1 MYDILIKNGHVIDGT
16 GSAPFLADVAIK
28 EDRIVKIGELHNEK
42 GEIEINASG
51 KIVCPGFVDI
61 NNHSDT
67 HWQIFL
73 NPDLESLAYQGIT
86 TIVGGACG
94 SSLAPLATP
103 LAMESIQKWIDL
115 KNISFNWLT
124 LKEFLKVLELKKLS
138 VNFAT
143 LVGHENLRR
152 GILKDELRSPSSKEL
167 KFIEKMFQDSMK
179 SGALGLSTGLIYTHA
194 RLASGEELKDLAK
207 IVKKYNGVYV
217 THIRDEAS
225 EVVESIEEAIKIGQE
240 VKMKLHI
247 AHLKV
252 MGKKNWGKMESA
264 LAHISRAKENGI
276 DISFDVY
283 PYTNTG
289 SVLYA
294 MLPSWVAEGGR
305 KIMIHRLKDPIIRTK
320 VIAEMKKSGFEYKKI
335 EIAASPLDKTLTRR
349 KITDIAISQ
358 NKTVEEAIID
368 ILIASEGRVITSMEI
383 LSEENVRQA
392 VVHPLSMIASNGAGY
407 SLNHAKTG
415 ELVHPRSFGTF
426 IKVLEKYVLQEKII
440 TMEEAIRKM
449 TSRPAEKFGVAKRGK
464 LAKGFFADVL
474 VLDRDKISSPS
485 EKDRPY
491 QYSRGVEYS
500 FVNGKMVVQEGK
512 YAGVRNGRVIK
523 RT

>member
-1 MYDILIKNGHVIDGT
+1 MYDILIKNGHVVDGT
-16 GSAPFLADVAIK
+16 GEPQFLGDIGIK

-67 HWQIFL
+67 FWRIFK

-115 KNISFNWLT
+115 KNISFSWLT
-124 LKEFLKVLELKKLS
+124 LGEFLKVMELRKLS

-152 GILKDELRSPSSKEL
+152 GILKDELRAPNSKEL
-167 KFIEKMFQDSMK
+167 KFIEKMFRDSMT
-179 SGALGLSTGLIYTHA
+179 SGALGLSTGLVYTHA
-194 RLASGEELKDLAK
+194 RLASGEELKDLAN
-207 IVKKYNGVYV
+207 IVKKYSGVYV
-217 THIRDEAS
+217 THIRDEA
-225 EVVESIEEAIKIGQE
+225 EGVVESIEEAIKIGRE

-252 MGKKNWGKMESA
+252 MGKKNWGKMEEA
-264 LAHISRAKENGI
+264 LAHITRAKESGI

-305 KIMIHRLKDPIIRTK
+305 KIMIHRLKDSAIREK
-320 VIAEMKKSGFEYKKI
+320 VITEMKKSGFEYKKI

-383 LSEENVRQA
+383 LSEDNVRRA
-392 VVHPLSMIASNGAGY
+392 IIHPLSMIASNGAGY
-407 SLNHAKTG
+407 NLDHAKTG
-415 ELVHPRSFGTF
+415 ELIHPRSFGSF
-426 IKVLEKYVLQEKII
+426 MKVLEEYVLQEKII
-440 TMEEAIRKM
+440 TLEEAVRKM
-449 TSRPAEKFGVAKRGK
+449 TSYPAEKFGIVKRGK
-464 LAKGFFADVL
+464 LQKGFFADVL
-474 VLDRDKISSPS
+474 VLDRNKISSPS
-485 EKDRPY
+485 DKDRPY
-491 QYSRGVEYS
+491 QYSRGVDYS
-500 FVNGKMVVQEGK
+500 LVNGKMVIQEGK
-512 YAGVRNGRVIK
+512 YEGVRNGRVIK
-523 RT
+523 K

>member
-1 MYDILIKNGHVIDGT
+1 MYDILIKNGTIIDGT
-16 GSAPFLADVAIK
+16 GKTGYLSDIGIK
-28 EDRIVKIGELHNEK
+28 DDKIVKIGELHNEK
-42 GEIEINASG
+42 GETEIDASG

-73 NPDLESLAYQGIT
+73 NPDLESLVYQGIT

-115 KNISFNWLT
+115 GKINFNWLT
-124 LKEFLKVLELKKLS
+124 LKDFLKVLELKKVS

-152 GILKDELRSPSSKEL
+152 GILKDELRSPSSGEL
-167 KFIEKMFQDSMK
+167 KFIEKMFSDSMK
-179 SGALGLSTGLIYTHA
+179 SGALGLSTGLVYTHA
-194 RLASGEELKDLAK
+194 RLASKEELERLAS
-207 IVKKYNGVYV
+207 IVKKRNGVYV
-217 THIRDEAS
+217 THIRDEAQG
-225 EVVESIEEAIKIGQE
+225 VIESIEEAIKIGNT

-252 MGKKNWGKMESA
+252 MGKKNWNKMEDA
-264 LAHISRAKENGI
+264 LAHITRAKENGI

-305 KIMIHRLKDPIIRTK
+305 KIMIHRLKDSAIRSKLIT
-320 VIAEMKKSGFEYKKI
+320 EMKNSGFEYKKI

-349 KITDIAISQ
+349 KITDIATSQ

-383 LSEENVRQA
+383 LSEENIREA
-392 VVHPLSMIASNGAGY
+392 IIHPLSMIASNGAGY
-407 SLNHAKTG
+407 SLKHAKTG

-426 IKVLEKYVLQEKII
+426 IKVLEKYVLKEKII
-440 TMEEAIRKM
+440 TFEEAIRKM
-449 TSRPAEKFGVAKRGK
+449 TSYPAEKFGICNRGK
-464 LAKGFFADVL
+464 IKKGYFADIL
-474 VLDRDKISSPS
+474 ILDENKISSPS
-485 EKDRPY
+485 DKDRPY
-491 QYSRGVEYS
+491 QYSRGIEYS
-500 FVNGKMVVQEGK
+500 FVNGKMVIQKGK
-512 YAGVRNGRVIK
+512 YGRVKNGRILS
-523 RT
+523 R